1 MMHFKFLFYLTA
13 LKESYIFKVNE
24 VISSVCLYLQE
35 GTSRKMQIQATSCKG
50 QREESAI
57 HTKRM

>member
-1 MMHFKFLFYLTA
+1 MYFFYLTA
-13 LKESYIFKVNE
+13 LKESYIFGDNE

-35 GTSRKMQIQATSCKG
+35 GTSRKMQKQATSCKG
-50 QREESAI
+50 QRQESAI